1 MADQPCPVA
10 KVANTEKVE
19 AMCAL
24 IVGGMTKTKAI
35 EQVFGDGRKFWE
47 AVSGNGALAYRV
59 AQAQEIY
66 ADRLVD
72 EALEIVDSDIDPQ
85 LAKNR
90 ADQRKWTASK
100 LRPKTYGER
109 MELAVSQQISAREA
123 MEESRRRC
131 DPLRVQQWREQG
143 LITDAEIVLDKDT
156 RLPINESLP
165 ESAMRAELRAFLDGT
180 N

>member
-1 MADQPCPVA
+1 MADQSAPVA
-10 KVANTEKVE
+10 KVANAEKVE

-35 EQVFGDGRKFWE
+35 ETIFGDGRRYW
-47 AVSGNGALAYRV
+47 AVVSGNGALAYRV

-109 MELAVSQQISAREA
+109 MELAVQHSISVNEALTEARGR
-123 MEESRRRC
+123 MLG
-131 DPLRVQQWREQG
+131 PFQ
-143 LITDAEIVLDKDT
+143 DAEIVPTPELS
-156 RLPINESLP
+156 ESEMAL
-165 ESAMRAELRAFLDGT
+165 ELRAFLEGPEICT
-180 N
+180 